1 MGRTI
6 GATNKNTVIDPLL
19 SNMSIEERL
28 TLIASLIVKKMLS
41 DKDKN
46 KKIYEVDYDT
56 RATD

>member
-6 GATNKNTVIDPLL
+6 GATNKNTIIDPLL

-28 TLIASLIVKKMLS
+28 TLIASLIVKKMLA

-46 KKIYEVDYDT
+46 IKIYEVDYDT

>member
-46 KKIYEVDYDT
+46 IKIYEVDYDT

>member
-41 DKDKN
+41 DNDKN
-46 KKIYEVDYDT
+46 IKIYEVDYDT